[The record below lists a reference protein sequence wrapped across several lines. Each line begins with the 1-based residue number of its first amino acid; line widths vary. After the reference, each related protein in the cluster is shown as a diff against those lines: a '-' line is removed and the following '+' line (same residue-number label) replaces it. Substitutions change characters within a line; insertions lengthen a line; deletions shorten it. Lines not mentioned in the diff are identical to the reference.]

1 MDRLAHNRMMRWIL
15 AVCLVFGAIGCAK
28 LPGTGV
34 GAGGTRLI
42 FKLTVAREI
51 NPNYIY
57 MVALR
62 PSNDPNPPEQGPI
75 PVIAPPWGN
84 GFVAGTCSHFVQWAN
99 SLPRKYELF
108 AFRDANLVEYRSIG
122 NPVIFV
128 DVAPGDKVIQFELE
142 LTQLV
147 AVPADADLL
156 ESLQFN
162 FFSMD
167 RIPVGLTGSKNWD
180 ALGDGRLPSEV
191 NFPIT
196 IPLRTSGTY
205 DNARFANREPNGDVA
220 DPDLDIV
227 DWSVEIQRR

>member
-1 MDRLAHNRMMRWIL
+1 MRWIL
-15 AVCLVFGAIGCAK
+15 CAGLLLGLLGCAK
-28 LPGTGV
+28 IPGTGA

-42 FKLTVAREI
+42 FKMTVGREI

-62 PSNDPNPPEQGPI
+62 PSNDPNPPELGPI

-84 GFVAGTCSHFVQWAN
+84 GFVAGECTHFVEWAN

-108 AFRDANLVEYRSIG
+108 SFRDTTLVEYRSIG
-122 NPVIFV
+122 NPVVFR
-128 DVAPGDKVIQFELE
+128 DVATGDKVIQFELE

-147 AVPADADLL
+147 SLPADADLL

-162 FFSMD
+162 FFTMD
-167 RIPVGLTGSKNWD
+167 RIPIGLSGSKNWD
-180 ALGDGRLPSEV
+180 ALGDGRLASEI

-205 DNARFANREPNGDVA
+205 DNARFSNREPNGDVA

-227 DWSVEIQRR
+227 DWSVEVQRR